1 MILFLRIYVI
11 ACIISLIFLIVAD
24 EGDTKPYRGRKRR
37 KKQMDS
43 GKNRNEIF
51 RAGDIVQHFKR
62 EWKHDD
68 PNQYLY
74 QIIGAAEHTETG
86 EKMMV
91 YQALYGDFRLYV
103 RPYDM
108 FMSRVDRGKYPEI
121 RQEYRFER
129 IKD

>member
-1 MILFLRIYVI
+1 
-11 ACIISLIFLIVAD
+11 
-24 EGDTKPYRGRKRR
+24 
-37 KKQMDS
+37 MDS

-51 RAGDIVQHFKR
+51 RPGDIVQHFKR
-62 EWKHDD
+62 EWEHDD

-74 QIIGAAEHTETG
+74 QIIGTAEHTETG
-86 EKMMV
+86 ERMMV
-91 YQALYGDFRLYV
+91 YQALYGDFCLYV

-108 FMSRVDRGKYPEI
+108 FMSRVDRSKYPEI